1 MSRSGC
7 IPSAEV
13 RKHVPFCSR
22 FACVRGKRGIDAFR
36 NPSENLR
43 EPRWEMAKSWKVTCY
58 KDSTDLREL
67 KNPYD
72 GKNYRDSRYLQVKIS
87 VLHG

>member
-1 MSRSGC
+1 
-7 IPSAEV
+7 
-13 RKHVPFCSR
+13 
-22 FACVRGKRGIDAFR
+22 
-36 NPSENLR
+36 
-43 EPRWEMAKSWKVTCY
+43 MAKSWKVTCY

-72 GKNYRDSRYLQVKIS
+72 VKNYRDSRYLQVKIS